1 MIHGK
6 NGIRL
11 KFYLHTRVHC
21 AGKFLDMIVM
31 DPQNC
36 AVCQQIHKGTACE
49 IINGVLHLQ
58 IVSVVRLRDMRG
70 KSAMM

>member
-1 MIHGK
+1 MIVMDPQ
-6 NGIRL
+6 N
-11 KFYLHTRVHC
+11 C
-21 AGKFLDMIVM
+21 AVWKFLDMIVM